1 MCNSSG
7 SAKVELLTTENRL
20 IKEQL
25 DYLRSFVSQA
35 VQVSLSP
42 AAISAGPLQVSS
54 ALSGTLGPPGGAL
67 TSQPSP
73 TGPQSS
79 SRGFS
84 LHSAGSGGSSGSVS
98 SKMSSF
104 TGSGGSPQHSLVGLG
119 LGGTSASNQ
128 GPGLPSQ
135 QPSQRYSTSRIPPT
149 IPPPHYQ
156 PPHPRGGISSQISDH
171 HRPMI

>member
-1 MCNSSG
+1 M
-7 SAKVELLTTENRL
+7 ELLTTENRL

-54 ALSGTLGPPGGAL
+54 ALSGTLGPPVGPL
-67 TSQPSP
+67 SSQASP
-73 TGPQSS
+73 TGQSQSS

-84 LHSAGSGGSSGSVS
+84 LHTTSPGGSSSGSIS
-98 SKMSSF
+98 SKMPGAF
-104 TGSGGSPQHSLVGLG
+104 TGSGGSPQHSHVGLG
-119 LGGTSASNQ
+119 LSGAASQ
-128 GPGLPSQ
+128 GSGLSSQ
-135 QPSQRYSTSRIPPT
+135 QASQRYSSSRISQT

-156 PPHPRGGISSQISDH
+156 PPHPRGGLSSQMSEH
-171 HRPMI
+171 HRPLI